1 MAGRCADGETMAGI
15 YAANQSRGLRSPCT
29 LRQGHCP
36 CTHQGHCPWTHFAKN
51 LSYRPIVIP
60 HVNRENEKKQNYGHN
75 ENNQKRAG
83 EKATS
88 FLLRLFLCFPGC
100 FASGGRHSAAGPV
113 GASGTFNSQSYNL
126 FLPRSF
132 CVFLGGKTTIPQA
145 LRASSLFTREALVIR
160 FAETVFKN
168 EWQLR
173 LGQVA
178 GT

>member
-75 ENNQKRAG
+75 ENNQKKTG

-88 FLLRLFLCFPGC
+88 FLLRLFLCFPRMLCIRWTAFCRRARGC
-100 FASGGRHSAAGPV
+100 QWHLQLAKLQSFFAKEFLRVSWREDDNPSGPAGQLSFHKGSAGD
-113 GASGTFNSQSYNL
+113 
-126 FLPRSF
+126 SF
-132 CVFLGGKTTIPQA
+132 CRNCLQ
-145 LRASSLFTREALVIR
+145 
-160 FAETVFKN
+160 ETN
-168 EWQLR
+168 GR
-173 LGQVA
+173 CC
-178 GT
+178 